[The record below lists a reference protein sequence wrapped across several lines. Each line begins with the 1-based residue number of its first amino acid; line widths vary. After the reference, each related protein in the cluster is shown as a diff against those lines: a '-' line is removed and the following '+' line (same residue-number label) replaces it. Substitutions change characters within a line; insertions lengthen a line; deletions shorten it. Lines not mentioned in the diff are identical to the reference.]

1 MPALYTVKG
10 QRQTTIIG
18 DNGQL
23 VQVWEVTYRTAS
35 GVVGHVDI
43 PLDQYT
49 PDNVD
54 AAIRPLVDV
63 HSQVSQLG
71 QS

>member
-1 MPALYTVKG
+1 MAVRYTITG
-10 QRQTTIIG
+10 QRQTSIIG

-23 VQVWEVTYRTAS
+23 VNVWEVTYKTPA

-43 PLDQYT
+43 PFDQYN
-49 PDNVD
+49 PANVD
-54 AAIRPLVDV
+54 AAISALVDV
-63 HSQVSQLG
+63 HGQIAQLG